1 MSIES
6 SVNVGSLAGGIIEVS
21 RWVFTGTLRDGRSYA
36 QIWKGW
42 ELRSYHWIDNSVR
55 QWLDMLI
62 ALGPVDN
69 ERAKGLAVYA
79 GIPTDQVDTLM
90 AALQKISVL
99 QGGGENYDTD
109 AYLPRQLNLGTLPHT
124 ATAGHFN
131 REILD
136 TNSPYFVKFE
146 VNTTC
151 NMRCGYCYVKEVTQE
166 KVDLEKGIEMLRRL
180 RRAGVIE
187 LSLTGLE
194 STLHP
199 EIHELVKF
207 ADQLGFRVALLT
219 NGLKFRQ
226 ELLETL
232 RTCKRTEVRITYHS
246 LDDEQFDSFTKVP
259 RARKRVWQNLL
270 RLKMLGIPVVATI
283 VTNSSNEMLV
293 ERTTT
298 ELAEEEIPFVVSSI
312 ILSYVS
318 DKLPS
323 LASNAYLPSIGVLS
337 SLIENG
343 ITTRDRK
350 ECTALRS
357 KAWLAANGDLFPCEL
372 TRGTPIGNLLETE
385 LAELWGAD
393 ASDRLRK
400 HYGKEPSG
408 CAGCS
413 LKEGCPR
420 CPALAEQENGHPD
433 SAYTAFCDTTMG
445 IASQVSGDVENKPGE
460 AVERFEAPVRPIT
473 VSVSQISGSQ
483 KRVKN

>member
-6 SVNVGSLAGGIIEVS
+6 SVKVGLLAGGKIEVS
-21 RWVFTGTLRDGRSYA
+21 RSVFTGTLRNGRSYA

-62 ALGPVDN
+62 ALGPVDIN
-69 ERAKGLAVYA
+69 QAKGLAVHI
-79 GIPTDQVDTLM
+79 GIPADQFDTLM
-90 AALQKISVL
+90 ATLKKISIL
-99 QGGGENYDTD
+99 HSDSANYDTD
-109 AYLPRQLNLGTLPHT
+109 AYQPRQLNLGTLPHT
-124 ATAGHFN
+124 VTVGHFN

-136 TNSPYFVKFE
+136 SNSPYFVKFE
-146 VNTTC
+146 VNTSC
-151 NMRCGYCYVKEVTQE
+151 NMRCGYCYVKELTQE
-166 KVDLEKGIEMLRRL
+166 KVELEKGIEMMRRL

-199 EIHELVKF
+199 DIHQLVRF

-226 ELLETL
+226 DLLETL

-246 LDDEQFDSFTKVP
+246 SDDEQFDSFTKVP
-259 RARKRVWQNLL
+259 KARMRVWQNIL
-270 RLKMLGIPVVATI
+270 RLKGLGIPVVATI
-283 VTNSSNEMLV
+283 VTNSSNEVLI
-293 ERTTT
+293 ERTTR
-298 ELAEEEIPFVVSSI
+298 ELAHEEIPFVVSSI

-323 LASNAYLPSIGVLS
+323 LTSNAYLPSIGVLS
-337 SLIENG
+337 GLIKNG

-357 KAWLAANGDLFPCEL
+357 KAWLAANGDLYPCEL
-372 TRGTPIGNLLETE
+372 TRGTPIGNLLEME
-385 LAELWGAD
+385 LADLWSVD

-413 LKEGCPR
+413 LKDACPR
-420 CPALAEQENGHPD
+420 CPALAEQENGRPD
-433 SAYTAFCDTTMG
+433 TAYTAFCDTTTG
-445 IASQVSGDVENKPGE
+445 IARQVSGDLGHEPGE
-460 AVERFEAPVRPIT
+460 
-473 VSVSQISGSQ
+473 
-483 KRVKN
+483 